1 MSPKLLSLFVEQ
13 LNGKQNQHCPLIRID
28 VDGHGCL
35 HSLHLLALHH
45 TAASQPKRKTSRS
58 TPSQRA
64 ITQLNCYIT
73 AKIAHMYS
81 GQAQSRDPICAIAA
95 VKTDEVH
102 TCDLKKQTSPM
113 MENLFSS
120 NQPMLG
126 LVLKFS
132 EDFLSPF
139 D

>member
-1 MSPKLLSLFVEQ
+1 MDKHKVVTQFV
-13 LNGKQNQHCPLIRID
+13 P
-28 VDGHGCL
+28 
-35 HSLHLLALHH
+35 
-45 TAASQPKRKTSRS
+45 
-58 TPSQRA
+58 
-64 ITQLNCYIT
+64 
-73 AKIAHMYS
+73 
-81 GQAQSRDPICAIAA
+81 IAA
-95 VKTDEVH
+95 VKTDEAH

-139 D
+139 DWAMILFHESSFSVAGIIREL